1 MQIVQIVPTLAYG
14 DAVGND
20 AMAIK
25 KILHNAGYKTEIYA
39 ESVVKPL
46 DKTAAKSI
54 DKLYELGK
62 ENVAILHL
70 STGAKINS
78 DFADL
83 TCRKIVRYHNVTPPK
98 FFAKN
103 DSHTEAINKWALQ
116 NVTFLADKVDYCL
129 AVSEFNKVDLVK
141 IGYQCRIDV
150 LPILIPF
157 DDYKKKSDEK
167 IIKKYQKM
175 PMVLFTGRIVPNKK
189 IEDIIR
195 AFYIYKKYYNPK
207 AVLVLA
213 GSYKETDIYY
223 RKLATYINRIG
234 AKDVVF
240 TGHIRFDEI
249 LAYYHCADIFLCQ
262 SEHEGFCV
270 PLVEAMFFQIPVIAY
285 KSSAI
290 PFTLGKSG
298 ILMETKEPLLVAG
311 MMNCVHE
318 NKQLREQIIEEE
330 ERRLEDFSYEIVK
343 EQFLQFIDDFIKNG
357 IYDEEKDSDY

>member
-1 MQIVQIVPTLAYG
+1 MKVVQIVPTLAYG

-25 KILHNAGYKTEIYA
+25 TILYNAGYETEIYA

-46 DKTAAKSI
+46 DKTAAKPV

-62 ENVAILHL
+62 EDVAILHL
-70 STGAKINS
+70 STGAKINN

-83 TCRKIVRYHNVTPPK
+83 LCRKIVRYHNVTPPK

-103 DSHTEAINKWALQ
+103 DSRIEEINKWALQ
-116 NVTFLADKVDYCL
+116 SVTFLADKVDYCL
-129 AVSEFNKVDLVK
+129 TASEFNKADL
-141 IGYQCRIDV
+141 IEMGYQCRIDI

-157 DDYKKKSDEK
+157 DDYKKKPDEK
-167 IIKKYQKM
+167 IIKKYQKT

-195 AFYIYKKYYNPK
+195 AFYIYKKYYNRK
-207 AVLVLA
+207 AVLVLV
-213 GSYKETDIYY
+213 GSYKATDIYY
-223 RKLATYINRIG
+223 KKLATYVERIG
-234 AKDVVF
+234 AKDIIF

-249 LAYYHCADIFLCQ
+249 LAYYHCADVFLCQ

-270 PLVEAMFFQIPVIAY
+270 PLVEAMFFRIPVIAY

-290 PFTLGKSG
+290 AFTLGGSG
-298 ILMETKEPLLVAG
+298 VLMETKDPLLVAG
-311 MMNCVHE
+311 MMNCVYQ
-318 NKQLREQIIEEE
+318 NKQLREQIIKEE
-330 ERRLEDFSYEIVK
+330 ERRLEDFSYNIVK
-343 EQFLQFIDDFIKNG
+343 EQFLEFIDDFIKNG
-357 IYDEEKDSDY
+357 IYDEKKDSDY